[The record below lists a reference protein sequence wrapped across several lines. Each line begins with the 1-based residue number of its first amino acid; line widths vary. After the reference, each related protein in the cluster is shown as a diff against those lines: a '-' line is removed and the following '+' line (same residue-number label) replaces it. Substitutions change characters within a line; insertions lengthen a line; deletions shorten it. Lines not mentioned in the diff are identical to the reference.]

1 VTPAVPSPRARAVL
15 PESEVVE
22 PVRRTPPAPAPA
34 QARSP
39 GATPA
44 PTSGPVAVGG
54 GAATPAATPE
64 RPRTLGQARYFFTL
78 TTSTQQ
84 RPVGEMQGGYRVDF
98 DYWRD
103 KGALSCLP
111 GSMLPLEIRPLV
123 ESARIV
129 SGSDWAF
136 VSELGIVDFDSRVT
150 ARLGGDKPEDQCLL
164 AGRFRGRADLAK
176 ARSAT
181 GTPIFPDPV
190 DRSTVVNR
198 WKAGLPEKTYI
209 PLVLAVTFE
218 VPLEDFDKSQTNL
231 YDQIRVLG
239 ESLLIGSGSA
249 ELRGG
254 PYGGVGEIK
263 LDLFSVEPTEG
274 AR

>member
-1 VTPAVPSPRARAVL
+1 
-15 PESEVVE
+15 
-22 PVRRTPPAPAPA
+22 
-34 QARSP
+34 
-39 GATPA
+39 
-44 PTSGPVAVGG
+44 
-54 GAATPAATPE
+54 
-64 RPRTLGQARYFFTL
+64 
-78 TTSTQQ
+78 
-84 RPVGEMQGGYRVDF
+84 
-98 DYWRD
+98 
-103 KGALSCLP
+103 
-111 GSMLPLEIRPLV
+111 
-123 ESARIV
+123 
-129 SGSDWAF
+129 
-136 VSELGIVDFDSRVT
+136 
-150 ARLGGDKPEDQCLL
+150 
-164 AGRFRGRADLAK
+164 
-176 ARSAT
+176 
-181 GTPIFPDPV
+181 V